1 MKKIRL
7 IDEISNIDTRYI
19 ERTIEIDSKEKLIN
33 ERKKEKVMKMNN
45 LLKWGSVCLGCL
57 CIAIV
62 GVFTFNTKNDGG
74 NNALIQIANPLT
86 EVESVEEMSKYL
98 GYNVPIIKNKEV
110 SSYVVIG
117 EDKYAEHARI
127 VYKDNSQFEME
138 KGTNKDVSGIHGG
151 KLKQKETI
159 NNYEVSMYTME
170 DILYATWSDSN
181 YSYSYSIGSGNI
193 EELINDIKLIK

>member
-1 MKKIRL
+1 
-7 IDEISNIDTRYI
+7 
-19 ERTIEIDSKEKLIN
+19 
-33 ERKKEKVMKMNN
+33 
-45 LLKWGSVCLGCL
+45 
-57 CIAIV
+57 
-62 GVFTFNTKNDGG
+62 
-74 NNALIQIANPLT
+74 
-86 EVESVEEMSKYL
+86 MSKYL

-110 SSYVVIG
+110 SSYIVIG

-127 VYKDNSQFEME
+127 IYKDNSQFEME
-138 KGTNKDVSGIHGG
+138 KGTNKDVSGIYGG